1 MLLTL
6 ITDTN
11 RIETDQVLYFK
22 YAHVFIIL
30 FTKTAYILVYFVLH
44 SISSLRSLKVLVLW
58 RNEFEELPGR

>member
-1 MLLTL
+1 MLLTT

-22 YAHVFIIL
+22 YAQCI

-44 SISSLRSLKVLVLW
+44 SISNLRSLKVLVLW
-58 RNEFEELPGR
+58 RNEFEELPDR